1 MRKYDA
7 DQRPQPAA
15 WLALDEHARIEL
27 VNAYHRRHHPR
38 TPRILLHST
47 FHAIVENQLAEGVP
61 AVVETLDRL
70 RAEGLS
76 RHDAIHAIGS
86 VLAMQLFDVVRGSQ
100 PAEGEQQPT
109 DAPDLNGAYAAELR
123 NLTAATWRA
132 G

>member
-7 DQRPQPAA
+7 DRRPEPAA
-15 WLALDEHARIEL
+15 WLALDEYARIEL
-27 VNAYHRRHHPR
+27 VAAYHRRHHPR
-38 TPRILLHST
+38 TPRIRLHST
-47 FHAIVENQLAEGVP
+47 FHAVVENQLAEGVP

-86 VLAMQLFDVVRGSQ
+86 VLATQVFHALRDSQ
-100 PAEGEQQPT
+100 ATQGEQQPA
-109 DAPDLNGAYAAELR
+109 DAPDLNDVYAAALR